1 MTDINWKRYL
11 VKPGQDINLAEW
23 DPAKTPAWKGD
34 KDSALEQV
42 GKINAELETLQE
54 LLFAEGKRKLLIVL
68 QGMDT
73 SGKDGVIRRVFEGVN
88 PQGVRV
94 AAFKVPTAPELARDY
109 LWRVHQ
115 QVPGRG
121 EMVIFNRSH
130 YEDVLVVRVHNLVSD
145 AQWKRRYA
153 QINAFE
159 RLLAEEGTTILKF
172 FLHIGQEEQRERLLA
187 RLDEPDKRWK
197 FNPGDLKEREL
208 WEEYQK
214 AYEDVLSKTSTDCAP
229 WIIVPANKKWY
240 RDLVIAAALV
250 DTLKD
255 LKMEYPQP
263 AEDLESYRAQ
273 LGG

>member
-11 VKPGQDINLAEW
+11 VKPGQSIELSEW
-23 DPAKTPAWKGD
+23 DTAKTPSWKGD
-34 KDSALEQV
+34 KETALEQV
-42 GKINAELETLQE
+42 GKINAELEILQE

-121 EMVIFNRSH
+121 EIVIFNRSH
-130 YEDVLVVRVHNLVSD
+130 YEDVLVVRVHNLVPD
-145 AQWKRRYA
+145 AQWKRRYE

-159 RLLAEEGTTILKF
+159 QLLAEEGTTILKF
-172 FLHIGQEEQRERLLA
+172 FLHIDQDEQRERLLA

-208 WEEYQK
+208 WDKYQK
-214 AYEDVLSKTSTDCAP
+214 AYEDVLSKTSTDDAP
-229 WIIVPANKKWY
+229 WIIVPANRKWY

-263 AEDLESYRAQ
+263 AEDLESYRVQ

>member
-1 MTDINWKRYL
+1 MTDINWKRYR
-11 VKPGQDINLAEW
+11 VKPEQAINLSEWNPAE
-23 DPAKTPAWKGD
+23 TPAWKGD
-34 KDSALEQV
+34 RDSALEQV

-54 LLFAEGKRKLLIVL
+54 LLFAEGKQKLLIVL

-94 AAFKVPTAPELARDY
+94 ASFKVPTAPELARDY

-121 EMVIFNRSH
+121 EIVIFNRSH
-130 YEDVLVVRVHNLVSD
+130 YEDVLVVRVHNLVPD
-145 AQWKRRYA
+145 AQWKRRYD

-159 RLLAEEGTTILKF
+159 RLLAEEGTIMLKF
-172 FLHIGQEEQRERLLA
+172 FLHIDKEEQRERLLA

-208 WEEYQK
+208 WDKYQK
-214 AYEDVLSKTSTDCAP
+214 AYEDVLSKTSQDCAS

-240 RDLVIAAALV
+240 RDLVISAALV

-255 LKMEYPQP
+255 LKMAYPQP
-263 AEDLESYRAQ
+263 AEDLESYRVQ